1 MNRYESSQKWRKVK
15 AGWYES
21 PDGRYCAWWNEPN
34 WNLYAIVQNYEK
46 QPLGTFLTLADCQE
60 HADRLEGKRPEMSCD
75 SCGKETNDGVSRDDG
90 SRVCFTCDAEA
101 RDASV

>member
-1 MNRYESSQKWRKVK
+1 MNRYKSSQKWRKVF
-15 AGWYES
+15 AGHYES
-21 PDGRYCAWWNEPN
+21 PDGKYT
-34 WNLYAIVQNYEK
+34 AIRRHGQWHLE
-46 QPLGTFLTLADCQE
+46 GHGMFLTLADCQE